1 MDLPGHDESK
11 ALIIKGLEI
20 RKESNYRIRL
30 YIKTLTRGEE
40 SVSSLEPLHSSSKGT
55 ERIGIDRTLPAFQ
68 FMPAT
73 LPPIVET
80 PNRTYSPITS
90 ASQN

>member
-40 SVSSLEPLHSSSKGT
+40 REGDISKEEGGLVSHTEIGQRNGVHRWEGVVSLTH
-55 ERIGIDRTLPAFQ
+55 A
-68 FMPAT
+68 
-73 LPPIVET
+73 
-80 PNRTYSPITS
+80 
-90 ASQN
+90 